1 MICCVNKQLP
11 PKMYSFVCFCGLSL
25 TASQAILSAHSAP
38 IVAVKRDAVATRL
51 THAVVQSIGAPI
63 APEVVAAIER
73 ELSVSLAERDT
84 EVASARSESQL
95 LLSELTDARRV
106 IARLAESLGPAKA
119 QQILAEASPSS
130 SSAGHSHQPMPLTS
144 DTLRRH
150 NKDKPATLARGKPTV
165 LSRRYDPLRV
175 YDRSYVVALE
185 KELLDTREE
194 LDDLKTAIDETEA
207 TINTLKTKFPH
218 LQSANI
224 NLGSKSKAP
233 DDAALDAELPPGTAD
248 DDDAASATLEA
259 FVVWRATMAQDQ
271 LHHAAALQRPMP
283 PIDSFAAADSSA
295 PEFAAMPVAA
305 AIEHDSDSDE
315 QPPPP
320 QEGDASMRF
329 VPLSQMSRPVP
340 SSPTAATAAAA
351 PFDLV
356 APAKP
361 KRSVN
366 PPPSALAP
374 GAPEVG
380 SPSSPRPTPPPRA
393 AQPTPA
399 VPPKSPPVSP
409 RVPRSSKPLPQLP
422 PKSRTST
429 TQHPNAPA
437 PVDEDKTPSERHET
451 SEDGDSVRVS
461 QRQAKPLP
469 GLSSPDLELARQ
481 AARKPLPVAGHT
493 VATPTSPPLPAT
505 AIATAAAALP
515 VAKKP
520 PMPTVARPALRV
532 NVAAAGGVA
541 QGPASPGSPTKRAPP
556 TLTLPALPGFPQGQ
570 PSAYDLVPTASEMEA
585 ALVDEA
591 AAAAAAVEVPA
602 ALTDYGKIPTFVDET
617 QTEETV
623 EAESEH

>member
-1 MICCVNKQLP
+1 
-11 PKMYSFVCFCGLSL
+11 
-25 TASQAILSAHSAP
+25 LSAHSTP
-38 IVAVKRDAVATRL
+38 VVTIKRDAVATRL
-51 THAVVQSIGAPI
+51 TQAVVQSIGAPV
-63 APEVVAAIER
+63 APEVVAAIQR

-119 QQILAEASPSS
+119 QQILGDASS
-130 SSAGHSHQPMPLTS
+130 SSSGGPANQPMPLTS

-165 LSRRYDPLRV
+165 LSRRHDPLRV

-224 NLGSKSKAP
+224 NLGSKLKT
-233 DDAALDAELPPGTAD
+233 DDDGAADAELPPGAPND

-271 LHHAAALQRPMP
+271 QQFNAALQRPMP
-283 PIDSFAAADSSA
+283 AVDSFAVADSSA
-295 PEFAAMPVAA
+295 PEFAAMPVPAA
-305 AIEHDSDSDE
+305 DENDSDSDE

-320 QEGDASMRF
+320 QDGDASMRF
-329 VPLSQMSRPVP
+329 VPLSQMMARPVP
-340 SSPTAATAAAA
+340 SSPPAAS
-351 PFDLV
+351 PFDV
-356 APAKP
+356 IAPAKP

-366 PPPSALAP
+366 PPPTANAASAS
-374 GAPEVG
+374 PEVG
-380 SPSSPRPTPPPRA
+380 SPSSPRPTPPPPRA
-393 AQPTPA
+393 AQPTPT

-409 RVPRSSKPLPQLP
+409 RVPRNNKPLPQLP

-437 PVDEDKTPSERHET
+437 SIDEDKTPSDRVEP
-451 SEDGDSVRVS
+451 SEDSDSVRVS
-461 QRQAKPLP
+461 QRQTKPLP
-469 GLSSPDLELARQ
+469 EFNSTDLELARQ
-481 AARKPLPVAGHT
+481 AARKPLPVAGH
-493 VATPTSPPLPAT
+493 SNS
-505 AIATAAAALP
+505 AAAAAAVAATMPSSPVSSAAAATALP

-532 NVAAAGGVA
+532 NLPTGAANVAVP
-541 QGPASPGSPTKRAPP
+541 GPASPGSPSKRAPP
-556 TLTLPALPGFPQGQ
+556 TLTLPALPGIPQGQ
-570 PSAYDLVPTASEMEA
+570 PGVYDLVPTTSQMEA
-585 ALVDEA
+585 ALVENA
-591 AAAAAAVEVPA
+591 AIDALVPP
-602 ALTDYGKIPTFVDET
+602 TEYGKIPSFVDEQQQQQQENAET
-617 QTEETV
+617 TEEIGADEV
-623 EAESEH
+623 N